1 MIARH
6 EARDNALA
14 LVAVTA
20 VGRVVGMWDCMGSA
34 RPALQHA
41 VEFGMSV
48 AREYRGQGIGTA
60 LLSAGLAWARQS
72 PTVHRVQL
80 EVYADN
86 RPARHLYEKF
96 GFTIEGRKRHA
107 FYQHG
112 CYHDSLVMALLFDG

>member
-1 MIARH
+1 M
-6 EARDNALA
+6 A

-112 CYHDSLVMALLFDG
+112 CYHD